1 MTDPTRTAI
10 LDAAENA
17 FKLEPFNR
25 VSVAGV
31 GDAAHAS
38 IGAIY
43 HHFGDKEGLRAA
55 VTERLMERLV
65 EGHLRPPFLAEHD
78 PPTVRLVNSTLAY
91 VRFTEEHYD
100 DFALLSSTQHDV
112 RESAHAQRFSRGTI
126 RYVTS
131 IMGQAIDIVRE
142 GQETGEIRRGD
153 PGGMVVLVWSALYGM
168 CTLVRRY
175 PGPVRGATGQSSTSE
190 LAVRL
195 VHAAISPD
203 AQPAPA

>member
-1 MTDPTRTAI
+1 MSDPTRTAI
-10 LDAAENA
+10 LDAAEAA
-17 FKLEPFNR
+17 FKLEPFTK
-25 VSVAGV
+25 VSVSSVA
-31 GDAAHAS
+31 DSAHAS

-55 VTERLMERLV
+55 VTERIMERLV
-65 EGHLRPPFLAEHD
+65 EGHLRPSFLLEETT
-78 PPTVRLVNSTLAY
+78 PTERLVAGTLAY
-91 VRFTEEHYD
+91 VRFTEEFYD

-112 RESAHAQRFSRGTI
+112 RESEHAQKYSRGTI

-131 IMGQAIDIVRE
+131 IMGLAIDVVRE
-142 GQETGEIRRGD
+142 GQANGEVRRGE

-175 PGPVRGATGQSSTSE
+175 PGPVRGATGQSSTSD

-195 VHAAISPD
+195 IYAALSPD